1 MCLLFFGISNKGG
14 TTTPRPFP
22 GGGSFCFYKPEI
34 KGEGEISDES
44 RTFGTIKIGAGF
56 R

>member
-1 MCLLFFGISNKGG
+1 MCLLFGISNKGG
-14 TTTPRPFP
+14 TTTPRPFRA
-22 GGGSFCFYKPEI
+22 GVFCFINQK

-44 RTFGTIKIGAGF
+44 RTFGTIKIGARF